1 MLNIEQLRDE
11 REQGF
16 NEWFREWWNHI
27 NIEKWIVDRNVDGF
41 TNVSFVVINRN
52 TSEYEKNR
60 YLDPLFIKNVRAKLI
75 GFNCYIEQ
83 SSVGSGYHLV
93 VSWAEEESGNNLWS

>member
-16 NEWFREWWNHI
+16 NEWFKEWWN
-27 NIEKWIVDRNVDGF
+27 NQEIEELILERNAEGF
-41 TNVSFVVINRN
+41 TNLFLPLIYRE

-60 YLDPLFIKNVRAKLI
+60 LKDPLFIKKIRAKLI
-75 GFNCYIEQ
+75 GFKCTIQ
-83 SSVGSGYHLV
+83 SNVIFNSYNLWI
-93 VSWAEEESGNNLWS
+93 SWAEEEESDQWN